1 MKLNYDCMRD
11 ILLFLENNL
20 AYTDD
25 NMGLKHKRFN
35 IGTISSELE
44 SKHDKFDVQYSIE
57 KLAEINYIRLVDVNY
72 SSERYI
78 ISGYID
84 DITMYGYDFLEQSR
98 EYNIWNATKD
108 IAYKIGVTSIR
119 MLGTIATTIITEIC
133 KQQPVI
139 SLIETTAQEVL
150 DKTSNTQ

>member
-1 MKLNYDCMRD
+1 MKLNYDCIRD
-11 ILLFLENNL
+11 VLLFLENNL
-20 AYTDD
+20 TYTD
-25 NMGLKHKRFN
+25 NKMELEHKRFN
-35 IGTISSELE
+35 IGAIPSKLE
-44 SKHDKFDVQYSIE
+44 SKYDKFDVQYSIE
-57 KLAEINYIRLVDVNY
+57 KLAEIEYIRLVNVKHGA
-72 SSERYI
+72 SGYI
-78 ISGYID
+78 LDGYID
-84 DITMYGYDFLEQSR
+84 DITMYGYDFLEQIR
-98 EYNIWNATKD
+98 EDNIWNATKD